1 MTPADVAGSEKPTRT
16 LPPELDQFKEA
27 VLQLDPGPNRD
38 ALINSISVATTQLQ
52 KLRDLEATQER
63 LAREYGVD
71 LSQEAENATPAT
83 VLGSEE
89 VLNVHEIFT
98 VTDVLDTDHIRGL
111 AWQAQMPPEAVR
123 KELRAFQKS
132 VAERLAQAV
141 RRTGNAK
148 GAQDGAVGALQQ
160 HPARPVSV
168 PGVGQGSSLV
178 DDPEAAAAARATM
191 FVKLAKLVSPD
202 TGGIMPTPISTV
214 RGAQETWQQLPRPR
228 RLLR

>member
-1 MTPADVAGSEKPTRT
+1 MIPEDVVGSEKPTRT
-16 LPPELDQFKEA
+16 LPPASLDELDQFKEA
-27 VLQLDPGPNRD
+27 VLRLDPGPHRE
-38 ALINSISVATTQLQ
+38 ALVSSISVATTQLQ
-52 KLRDLEATQER
+52 KLRDLEATQGR
-63 LAREYGVD
+63 LAREDGVD
-71 LSQEAENATPAT
+71 LSAENTTPAA

-98 VTDVLDTDHIRGL
+98 VTDVLDTEHIRGL

-148 GAQDGAVGALQQ
+148 GAQDGAMGTLQQ
-160 HPARPVSV
+160 HPARPV
-168 PGVGQGSSLV
+168 GQGGNLV

-202 TGGIMPTPISTV
+202 TGGILPTPISTV
-214 RGAQETWQQLPRPR
+214 RGPAAAASSPPRPR
-228 RLLR
+228 RET